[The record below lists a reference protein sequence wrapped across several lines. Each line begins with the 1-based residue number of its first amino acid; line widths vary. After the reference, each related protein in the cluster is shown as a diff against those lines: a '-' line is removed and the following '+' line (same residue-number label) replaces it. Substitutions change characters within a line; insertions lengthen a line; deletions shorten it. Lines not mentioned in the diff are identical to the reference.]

1 MDLDVWR
8 IFSRLQRSDKRRAR
22 RARRAARMGKLFW
35 GRVKIG
41 FGERFNEFALGPESG
56 GPETL
61 LAKKMYMKFSSFFS
75 IAMTMEEKTS
85 FRNCKWRR
93 KSRVCFWVVAAAVVA
108 AAAAAVV
115 VVNVVVCVVA
125 AVVVV
130 VVPAA
135 AAAAFVVAC

>member
-41 FGERFNEFALGPESG
+41 FGERFNESLLGPESG

-61 LAKKMYMKFSSFFS
+61 LAKKMYMKFWSFFS

-85 FRNCKWRR
+85 SRNCKWRR
-93 KSRVCFWVVAAAVVA
+93 KSRVCFWVVV
-108 AAAAAVV
+108 AAAAVV
-115 VVNVVVCVVA
+115 VVVVVCVVA
-125 AVVVV
+125 AVVVVVVV

>member
-41 FGERFNEFALGPESG
+41 FGERFNEFLLGPESG

-61 LAKKMYMKFSSFFS
+61 LAKKMYMKFWSFFS

-93 KSRVCFWVVAAAVVA
+93 KSRVCFWVVV

-115 VVNVVVCVVA
+115 VVVVVVCVVA

-135 AAAAFVVAC
+135 AAAFVVAC